1 MARTA
6 IAPRALVANG
16 SLDSATGPTTIDAT
30 LVSNGAIVNRV
41 EPERT
46 VIRVTNTEGSTNTV
60 TIKAGDKP
68 PAEAAGQGDLV
79 VTVAATS
86 GARYIG
92 PIESGRFLRRLDDAG
107 VNQGGSIYLDFE
119 SGMTGT
125 IDVLLLPRA
134 T

>member
-6 IAPRALVANG
+6 ITPRALAANG
-16 SLDSATGPTTIDAT
+16 SLDSATGPTTIDAA
-30 LVSNGAIVNRV
+30 LVTAGAIVNSV

-60 TIKAGDKP
+60 TIKAGDNP
-68 PAEAAGQGDLV
+68 PALAAGQGDLV
-79 VTVAATS
+79 VTVAATT

-92 PIESGRFLRRLDDAG
+92 PLESGRFLKMLDDAS
-107 VNQGGSIYLDFE
+107 VAQGGSLYLDFE
-119 SGMTGT
+119 TGMTGT

>member
-6 IAPRALVANG
+6 ITPRALVANG
-16 SLDSATGPTTIDAT
+16 NLNGATGPVTIDAT

-46 VIRVTNTEGSTNTV
+46 IIRVTNTEGSTNVV
-60 TIKAGDKP
+60 TIKAGDYP
-68 PAEAAGQGDLV
+68 PAMAQGQGDLA
-79 VTVAATS
+79 VTVAATT
-86 GARYIG
+86 GVQFLG
-92 PIESGRFLRRLDDAG
+92 PFESGRFVKKLDDAG
-107 VNQGGSIYLDFE
+107 VNQGGSLYIDFE

-125 IDVLLLPRA
+125 IDVLQLPRA

>member
-6 IAPRALVANG
+6 ITPRALVANG
-16 SLDSATGPTTIDAT
+16 SLDAATGPTTIDST
-30 LVSNGAIVNRV
+30 LVTNGVVINRV

-46 VIRVTNTEGSTNTV
+46 LIRVTNTEGSTNTV
-60 TIKAGDKP
+60 TIRKGDKP
-68 PAEAAGQGDLV
+68 PAEAQGQGDLV

-86 GARYIG
+86 GHRYIG
-92 PIESGRFLRRLDDAG
+92 PLESGRFLKRLDDAS
-107 VNQGGSIYLDFE
+107 VNQGGSIFIDFE
-119 SGMTGT
+119 TGMTGV